1 MSREPAR
8 EYGNGRIGVGAAALA
23 LLASF
28 LWGGT
33 QPFIKLGLDGLPPLM
48 MAAARF
54 GVGWLIM
61 AGAVRWR
68 RVPLALNPGELRG
81 LAGLTC
87 LFFVQIYLL
96 NKGTA
101 HTSAIRSSILIA
113 THPFW
118 IAGLCHFLV
127 PGDRLSLRKAVG
139 MALAFSGVLL
149 IFADSIGSAGDLAR
163 SSSTMLSVWQQE
175 HIVGDALIL
184 GSAAFLGARIVVMK
198 RLVRGLDPLKL
209 LFWQFLLAVPL
220 FAAAS
225 AIVESDA
232 PIQLTPQV
240 VGAVLYQGVVVA
252 GFCFIVWIHLLQ
264 RYSASRLGAFSF
276 TTPVLGVTLSVL
288 LVGDTLAIEH
298 LASVVLVAAGILIVE
313 RA

>member
-1 MSREPAR
+1 MSRGTAR
-8 EYGNGRIGVGAAALA
+8 EYGNGRIGLGAAGLA

-33 QPFIKLGLDGLPPLM
+33 QPFIKLGLEGLPPLM

-54 GVGWLIM
+54 GVGWFII

-68 RVPLALNPGELRG
+68 RVSLALNPGELRG

-101 HTSAIRSSILIA
+101 HTSSIRSSILIA

-118 IAGLCHFLV
+118 IAGLCHLLV
-127 PGDRLSLRKAVG
+127 PGDRLSLRKAAG

-149 IFADSIGSAGDLAR
+149 IFADSFGSSADLVLP
-163 SSSTMLSVWQQE
+163 SSSLSFWQQE
-175 HIVGDALIL
+175 HIVGDGLVL

-220 FAAAS
+220 FALAS
-225 AIVESDA
+225 AAVESDA
-232 PIQLTPQV
+232 SIQLTPQV